1 MLVHL
6 QDIPIVMEILPAHTA
21 INTVRRLVPL
31 LLIPTATAIPRRL
44 TRISM
49 GKLSEHQQPILIV
62 METPRL
68 PIRIAMGKASV
79 LPPVIRI
86 RMGTPLHN
94 SVATT
99 QIHLSGHGNL

>member
-1 MLVHL
+1 
-6 QDIPIVMEILPAHTA
+6 MEILPAHTG

-31 LLIPTATAIPRRL
+31 LLTQTAMVILQQLILTLMDKEKAHQAPILTAT
-44 TRISM
+44 
-49 GKLSEHQQPILIV
+49 
-62 METPRL
+62 ETPRL

-99 QIHLSGHGNL
+99 QIHLSGRGNS

>member
-44 TRISM
+44 IRISM
-49 GKLSEHQQPILIV
+49 GKQSEHQQPILIV
-62 METPRL
+62 MGIP
-68 PIRIAMGKASV
+68 
-79 LPPVIRI
+79 LPPTRI
-86 RMGTPLHN
+86 SMDRR
-94 SVATT
+94 
-99 QIHLSGHGNL
+99 